1 MNVEKVFID
10 GLRIERRLR
19 PINEAAVVTI
29 MESMRRLGQL
39 QPITVYSPDEYT
51 VILVAGAHRVEA
63 AKRLGWD
70 DLDGVFV
77 TGDQVDLELRGI
89 AENLHRADLTA
100 LERSTQI
107 ARWAEL
113 TAAKASQVE
122 TPSGGHRPTEKGV
135 RKVAADL
142 GLDKSDAQR
151 AVKVASI
158 TDEAKQAARDAGLD
172 DNRTA
177 LLVVAKAEP
186 EAQVAKVKEIA
197 DEKAEREK
205 QPAARSTTKI
215 TQARLEGLAGSIGG
229 VLLAL
234 ECAKPETIDL
244 LVQDI
249 AAGRYGVRSE
259 LEALR
264 DWIDRLLDLSK
275 VKVEAPA
282 PDGTEPTDG
291 HLAWKESLLSV
302 SINDLV
308 YQEHKA
314 AADAGTYFVR
324 PMTNPEVTKFSHWTV
339 LFEPKGGAAVVLT
352 RTKDLDIAKI
362 RARKHAAEQTK
373 VIVSAATVAPAD
385 DSDLDIPGFLR
396 HQSAPVGV

>member
-142 GLDKSDAQR
+142 GLDKSDVQR

-186 EAQVAKVKEIA
+186 
-197 DEKAEREK
+197 RR
-205 QPAARSTTKI
+205 RSP
-215 TQARLEGLAGSIGG
+215 R
-229 VLLAL
+229 
-234 ECAKPETIDL
+234 
-244 LVQDI
+244 
-249 AAGRYGVRSE
+249 
-259 LEALR
+259 
-264 DWIDRLLDLSK
+264 
-275 VKVEAPA
+275 
-282 PDGTEPTDG
+282 
-291 HLAWKESLLSV
+291 
-302 SINDLV
+302 
-308 YQEHKA
+308 
-314 AADAGTYFVR
+314 
-324 PMTNPEVTKFSHWTV
+324 
-339 LFEPKGGAAVVLT
+339 
-352 RTKDLDIAKI
+352 
-362 RARKHAAEQTK
+362 
-373 VIVSAATVAPAD
+373 
-385 DSDLDIPGFLR
+385 
-396 HQSAPVGV
+396 